1 MNADPDPQPCISL
14 SGFVLLPVTSVRT
27 VGRAVVLQLG
37 AGNFGEVWKGQWQ
50 GRLDVAV
57 KTLKPNTMSPEAFLQ
72 VRSFI
77 IFMGGTDLRQVS
89 LRVR

>member
-1 MNADPDPQPCISL
+1 M
-14 SGFVLLPVTSVRT
+14 RK
-27 VGRAVVLQLG
+27 LG

-72 VRSFI
+72 VGNLSAEHSTSQLFLLLVI
-77 IFMGGTDLRQVS
+77 EF
-89 LRVR
+89 